1 MKELE
6 CETNSRKRIANGG
19 QLDKVIS
26 EEQRKQLELNIKE
39 QEALLQGYQKVLY
52 MHMSV
57 EEARKYKHNN
67 MQVCV

>member
-19 QLDKVIS
+19 QLEKVIS

-39 QEALLQGYQKVLY
+39 QEALLQGYQKVRA
-52 MHMSV
+52 H
-57 EEARKYKHNN
+57 
-67 MQVCV
+67 VC

>member
-39 QEALLQGYQKVLY
+39 QEALLQGYQKVRA
-52 MHMSV
+52 H
-57 EEARKYKHNN
+57 
-67 MQVCV
+67 VCRGGQEV